1 MDKLDYEKI
10 NAYAQKFNEWKKELF
25 PKQEYAFRNE
35 ACSAFAYTLSQV
47 ARRDFGMEP
56 QNIWCYKSDIN
67 DDLFSEMK
75 HNAPMSL
82 KNVSDK
88 NQMSGMIVAR
98 VPGDNATGID
108 YLMWREHHVAM
119 CLDLPIYQN
128 SNKTERLVFDPVL
141 FSEPVREKDWIS
153 ALNTNQEYTQVTQAK
168 KENKEL
174 TLKAK
179 LMLKNI
185 SLDKTVNLLKSP
197 LVVLANRERRQQQNQ
212 TGKIQPS
219 GKEKS

>member
-10 NAYAQKFNEWKKELF
+10 SAYAQKFNEWKKEFF
-25 PKQEYAFRNE
+25 PKQEYACRNE
-35 ACSAFAYTLSQV
+35 ACSAFAYTLSQA
-47 ARRDFGMEP
+47 ARRDFGIEP
-56 QNIWCYKSDIN
+56 QNIWCYKSN
-67 DDLFSEMK
+67 MSEDLFAEMK
-75 HNAPMSL
+75 NNAPTAL
-82 KNVSDK
+82 KAVSNK
-88 NQMSGMIVAR
+88 SQMSDIIVAR
-98 VPGDNATGID
+98 VPGNNASGVD

-153 ALNTNQEYTQVTQAK
+153 ALNTNQSYTQITQAE

-174 TLKAK
+174 SLKAK

-185 SLDKTVNLLKSP
+185 SLDRPVNLLKSP
-197 LVVLANRERRQQQNQ
+197 LMILANRERRQQATQAAQ
-212 TGKIQPS
+212 RLS
-219 GKEKS
+219 SSKEK

>member
-10 NAYAQKFNEWKKELF
+10 SAYAQKFNEWKKEFF
-25 PKQEYAFRNE
+25 PKQEYACRNE
-35 ACSAFAYTLSQV
+35 ACSAFAYTLSQA

-56 QNIWCYKSDIN
+56 QNIWCYKSN
-67 DDLFSEMK
+67 MSEDLFAEMK
-75 HNAPMSL
+75 NNAPTAL
-82 KNVSDK
+82 KAVSNK
-88 NQMSGMIVAR
+88 SQMSDIIVAR
-98 VPGDNATGID
+98 VPGNNASGVD

-141 FSEPVREKDWIS
+141 FSEPVREKDWIL
-153 ALNTNQEYTQVTQAK
+153 ALNTNQSYTQVTQAE

-174 TLKAK
+174 SLKAK

-185 SLDKTVNLLKSP
+185 SLDRPVNLLKSP
-197 LVVLANRERRQQQNQ
+197 LMILANRERRQQATQAARL
-212 TGKIQPS
+212 S
-219 GKEKS
+219 SSKEK